1 MADWRDILSDE
12 EEQLNHDELM
22 NYLDGNLSEQEK
34 HSFEKKAANSPFVN
48 DAVEGLQEFKNKQ
61 QLEEHVKEINI
72 KLKQQ
77 LKSRQHRKQRPEITD
92 NTWLIISTLIIL
104 AICVICYFIIHLYK
118 TSHS

>member
-12 EEQLNHDELM
+12 EEQLNQDELM

-34 HSFEKKAANSPFVN
+34 HAFKKKTANSPFVN

-61 QLEEHVKEINI
+61 ELEKHVNDLNT

-77 LKSRQHRKQRPEITD
+77 LKSRQHHKLRPKLTS
-92 NTWLIISTLIIL
+92 NTWLIIATLIIL
-104 AICVICYFIIHLYK
+104 AICVICYFIIHLYR
-118 TSHS
+118 TSHP